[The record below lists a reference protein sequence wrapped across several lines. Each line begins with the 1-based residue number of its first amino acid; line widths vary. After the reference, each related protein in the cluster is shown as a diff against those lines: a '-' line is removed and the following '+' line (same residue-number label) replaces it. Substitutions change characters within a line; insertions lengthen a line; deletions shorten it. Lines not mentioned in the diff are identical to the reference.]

1 MHNELIG
8 TGYHFT
14 VVNDN
19 NYNGKFF
26 SDLYIYLLCIGMI
39 KQLKYAIAEVSKI
52 SVNFFIL
59 EIRTDFLISKIRF
72 KYRYIRYIMDIFK
85 FGLEME

>member
-19 NYNGKFF
+19 GNNYNGEFF

-52 SVNFFIL
+52 SV
-59 EIRTDFLISKIRF
+59 
-72 KYRYIRYIMDIFK
+72 KYFYFRNSN
-85 FGLEME
+85 